1 MSWDEDFFKWYN
13 RWRRSLLPK
22 RFFEDFDTDLEEF
35 DKVMQRMFSDIMEKV
50 PKDLIKEKEMPDGT
64 KVKQMGPI
72 VYGYSMTIGPDGKP
86 VIREFGNIKPS
97 RRTTPFGLP
106 RGIGEISQKR
116 EPLVDV
122 ISEDDIVKVI
132 AEVPGVD
139 KSDISLSSTEHNLTI
154 HVDSEQRKYFKD
166 VDLPFSVE
174 PESAKASCKN
184 GVLQVTLNR
193 KKEKEF
199 KGNKIRIE

>member
-1 MSWDEDFFKWYN
+1 MFPRRFLEDVDSDW
-13 RWRRSLLPK
+13 
-22 RFFEDFDTDLEEF
+22 EEF

-72 VYGYSMTIGPDGKP
+72 VYGYSMTMGPDGKP
-86 VIREFGNIKPS
+86 VIREFGNVKPS
-97 RRTTPFGLP
+97 KRRTPFGFP
-106 RGIGEISQKR
+106 RGIREVSQKR

-122 ISEDDIVKVI
+122 ISENDTVKVI

-154 HVDSEQRKYFKD
+154 QVDSENRKYFKE
-166 VDLPFSVE
+166 VDLPFDVE
-174 PESAKASCKN
+174 PESAKASYKN
-184 GVLQVTLNR
+184 GVLQVSMNR
-193 KKEKEF
+193 KNEKEF